1 MTFDYS
7 LLIKYAPQLL
17 EGFELTL
24 LSWLGGSVI
33 AVVLGFALGCG
44 LAAGNRA
51 LVVPIRGY
59 VEFFRGTPLLVQLF
73 VAYYGGPNIGITLDA
88 LTVGVV
94 GLGLYGAAY
103 FAEIFRA
110 GFASI
115 PPGQIDAA
123 RSFGIP
129 QWERIRHIIMP
140 QMLVLVVPPAV
151 TLLIILLKD
160 TAVLSIV
167 TVPELTFQ
175 VTGMTVETFAFV
187 EPFAIL
193 AATYWAMTELVSWF
207 GSRAEVRLGA
217 YLR

>member
-1 MTFDYS
+1 MSFDYS
-7 LLIKYAPQLL
+7 LLIKYGPQLL

-24 LSWLGGSVI
+24 LSWLAGSII

-51 LVVPIRGY
+51 LTAPIRGY

-73 VAYYGGPNIGITLDA
+73 VAYYGGPNVGITLDA
-88 LTVGVV
+88 LTVGIF

-115 PPGQIDAA
+115 PSGQIDAA

-129 QWERIRHIIMP
+129 RRERIRHIIMP
-140 QMLVLVVPPAV
+140 QMLVLIVPPAV

-160 TAVLSIV
+160 TAILSIV
-167 TVPELTFQ
+167 TLPELTFQ

-187 EPFAIL
+187 EPFAVL
-193 AATYWAMTELVSWF
+193 AATYWALTELVSWL
-207 GSRAEVRLGA
+207 GRRAEVRLGA
-217 YLR
+217 YLQ